1 LATHDLVVEGIEVP
15 RDININF
22 IDGKFS
28 SFALDGQEA
37 IVSGIHF
44 YILGNIGFYSD
55 YERGTRKDNIKITM
69 TGTFLPDYVTLADST
84 LFEVSQFSGRLF
96 ILDNGRWKLDC
107 SPEFSLAAM
116 RPGETEYTRYSSITF
131 EKDWGAF
138 IDGELFEEQ
147 Q

>member
-1 LATHDLVVEGIEVP
+1 MATHDLVVEGIEVP

-107 SPEFSLAAM
+107 SSNFNLAAM

-138 IDGELFEEQ
+138 ISGEIFEEQ